1 MQWLVTAM
9 LFNVVVGHNH
19 FILCYGTCMY
29 KNQFFE
35 CNGTSELGHI
45 QFILHNGMSE
55 TVHFT

>member
-9 LFNVVVGHNH
+9 LFNVVVGHISFYAMVH
-19 FILCYGTCMY
+19 VC
-29 KNQFFE
+29 KNQFSE

-55 TVHFT
+55 TVHLMQC